1 MTRITGNFSDGID
14 RDISQADGLSIFSSD
29 TNIASIRSS
38 NFILANDTS
47 HATLNYSFQSIS
59 KSMDVFTYEG
69 EPWLT
74 TNINE
79 TQSSKDIY
87 NSQITN
93 KVLVYPNP
101 SSGMI
106 TLMAKELE
114 NSKAFINIYDIFG
127 QELFVNEVAI
137 KNEILLEEINVSGI
151 PAGVYLISVNDGRN
165 KYFNRLIK
173 EL

>member
-1 MTRITGNFSDGID
+1 
-14 RDISQADGLSIFSSD
+14 
-29 TNIASIRSS
+29 
-38 NFILANDTS
+38 
-47 HATLNYSFQSIS
+47 
-59 KSMDVFTYEG
+59 
-69 EPWLT
+69 
-74 TNINE
+74 
-79 TQSSKDIY
+79 
-87 NSQITN
+87 
-93 KVLVYPNP
+93 
-101 SSGMI
+101 MI

-173 EL
+173 E